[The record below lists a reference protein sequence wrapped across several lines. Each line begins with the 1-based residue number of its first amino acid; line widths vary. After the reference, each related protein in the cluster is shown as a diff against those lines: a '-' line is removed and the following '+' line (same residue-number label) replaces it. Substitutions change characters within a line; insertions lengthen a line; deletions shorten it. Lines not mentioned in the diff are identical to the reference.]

1 MHKLESE
8 ATKPCYTLFNNCI
21 IVLMLTINAV
31 ILVPFY
37 RKFDW
42 KKLGVPI
49 THINHCHLIDHEEQL
64 YPIILSHCQY
74 SLKAGHGQEIQYDFA
89 GLEKHILK
97 RFIFGK
103 PTILLDI
110 PHVRY

>member
-1 MHKLESE
+1 MGAFQTIADICTFLTHI
-8 ATKPCYTLFNNCI
+8 TKYSDFP
-21 IVLMLTINAV
+21 
-31 ILVPFY
+31 

-42 KKLGVPI
+42 KKLEVQI
-49 THINHCHLIDHEEQL
+49 TNINHCHLIDHEEQL
-64 YPIILSHCQY
+64 YPIILSHCQH
-74 SLKAGHGQEIQYDFA
+74 SLKAGHGQEVHYDFQ

-110 PHVRY
+110 PQVGKITTAIAITA